1 VAHPRKQF
9 KKSRPPP
16 ETIVRTVR
24 PFREFIRLEA
34 AGGIILIICVVIAI
48 IWANSPVGETYTAL
62 WGMQIAVG
70 VTQAL
75 ILKPLSFW
83 ISDLL
88 MTLFFFVIGLEIKRE
103 LLIGWLSSVRQA
115 ILPVIAAIG
124 GMIVPA
130 AIYSLLNPVGTVGS
144 AGWAIPVS
152 TDIAIVLGILS
163 LFGSRIPTPLKV
175 FVATL
180 AIVDDIGG
188 ILVIALFYSHGIEI
202 LMLGLSALI
211 ILGLFILNYL
221 SVRKKEPYAL
231 LGICLWASLYYAGIH
246 PTVAGVLLAVTIP
259 ATKKIDYSEFL
270 TIADQ
275 LLDRLRKIIGD
286 KPEDVDAKIFLN
298 TTQTLEISC
307 QDAGAPLQRLEHDL
321 APWSAFIVIPLFA
334 LANAGVIISPESLY
348 LMADPISIGIIL
360 GLVIGKPVGIIGAVL
375 LCDKIGLVKM
385 PETFS
390 LELLVGVAL
399 LCGVGFT
406 IATFISAL
414 AFGTALFLDSAK
426 TAILIASLVSA
437 VLGVLY
443 LRRILAP
450 KIVNINSGSDD
461 SGNYV

>member
-1 VAHPRKQF
+1 MAHPRKQF
-9 KKSRPPP
+9 KKSRLPP

-34 AGGIILIICVVIAI
+34 AGGIILIVCVVIAI
-48 IWANSPVGETYTAL
+48 IWANSPIGETYTAL
-62 WGMQIAVG
+62 WSMQIAVG
-70 VTQAL
+70 VTEAL

-103 LLIGWLSSVRQA
+103 LLIGWLSTFRQA

-130 AIYSLLNPVGTVGS
+130 AIYSLFNPIGTVGS

-152 TDIAIVLGILS
+152 TDIAVVLGILS

-175 FVATL
+175 FAATL

-188 ILVIALFYSHGIEI
+188 ILVIGLFYSHGLEI
-202 LMLGLSALI
+202 MMLGLSALI
-211 ILGLFILNYL
+211 VVGLFMLNYL
-221 SVRKKEPYAL
+221 SIRRREPYAL
-231 LGICLWASLYYAGIH
+231 LGICLWASLYFAGIH
-246 PTVAGVLLAVTIP
+246 PTVSGILLAVTIP

-275 LLDRLRKIIGD
+275 LLDRLRRIIGD

-307 QDAGAPLQRLEHDL
+307 QDAVAPLQRLEHDL

-334 LANAGVIISPESLY
+334 LANAGVVISPESLH
-348 LMADPISIGIIL
+348 LIVDPVSLGIII
-360 GLVIGKPVGIIGAVL
+360 GLVIGKPIGIIGAVL
-375 LCDKIGLVKM
+375 LCHRIGLVKI

-390 LELLVGVAL
+390 LDLLVGVAL

-414 AFGTALFLDSAK
+414 AFSTALILDSAK
-426 TAILIASLVSA
+426 TAILVASLISA
-437 VLGVLY
+437 VLGVFY
-443 LRRILAP
+443 LKRVLSP
-450 KIVNINSGSDD
+450 EVVNMNSGVEN
-461 SGNYV
+461 SGN